1 MLPYWGR
8 YIPITSAA
16 LKAAFSMDMEG
27 TRKGFVLHTV
37 KSELIRFTLIPLYEV
52 HKTKTKLKYPKLNCP
67 DLLQVHF
74 KINLIN
80 VNSTII

>member
-52 HKTKTKLKYPKLNCP
+52 HKTKIPQTKLSRSPASS
-67 DLLQVHF
+67 LQNQF
-74 KINLIN
+74 D
-80 VNSTII
+80 